1 VKTALQSK
9 SMHPPADIEIRPAT
23 PDDAAAILHC
33 LATAFAPY
41 QKDYSPAGFTDTV
54 LTNETVHLRLQQMH
68 VMVAIADGKVIGTVA
83 GLCNTNISN
92 PNLGSTNISATNMGN
107 TNMADTNRGKTNA
120 PDANPGEGHLRGM
133 AVLPDWHGSGV
144 AAKLL
149 SAIEAWL
156 RSKGCKRITLD
167 TTLPLKT
174 AMRFYEK
181 HGYHRSGK
189 IADFFGMELVEYEKQ
204 LE

>member
-1 VKTALQSK
+1 
-9 SMHPPADIEIRPAT
+9 MHPPADIEIRPAT

-83 GLCNTNISN
+83 GLC
-92 PNLGSTNISATNMGN
+92 N